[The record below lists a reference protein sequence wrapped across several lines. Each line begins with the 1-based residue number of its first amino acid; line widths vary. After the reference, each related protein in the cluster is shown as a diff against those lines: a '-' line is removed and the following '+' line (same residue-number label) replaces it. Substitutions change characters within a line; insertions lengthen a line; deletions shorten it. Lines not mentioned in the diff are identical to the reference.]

1 MCSLCTVP
9 QLPSLKSIGMCG
21 HAHTHTM
28 APFQWHKWHK
38 YRANGEN
45 TSEQSWDPEAELRP
59 WQDHATW
66 MQQDSYSQTRLLHH
80 NVLRKQFLKE
90 RTLLLISDKKKDH
103 LEKRHGIVHVRR
115 EDMATS
121 FRAAE
126 WGKSEIDLTVFV
138 PPQQRAEQPSAN
150 CSKIEHINLL
160 MTQQQH
166 GQIENTEEEEE
177 GSL

>member
-1 MCSLCTVP
+1 MQHGCNETATHRHVYYTTMYLENNFSKKGRCCS
-9 QLPSLKSIGMCG
+9 SL
-21 HAHTHTM
+21 T
-28 APFQWHKWHK
+28 
-38 YRANGEN
+38 
-45 TSEQSWDPEAELRP
+45 
-59 WQDHATW
+59 
-66 MQQDSYSQTRLLHH
+66 
-80 NVLRKQFLKE
+80 
-90 RTLLLISDKKKDH
+90 KKKDH